1 MNSVLST
8 AAAYASPAVSLFS
21 VNSAYTSSTSKIVHL
36 IRHAEGTHNLN
47 EEQSKLPLH
56 FDAKLTEKGVNQC
69 NELAKRTKDLN
80 VEAIVVSP
88 LTRTLD
94 TAILSF
100 PHLYGDGKT
109 KKSSVPFIAHEEWRE
124 TVNFL
129 CDARRPTSV
138 LQQQYPHVCFNN
150 LVHDQDDP
158 IWAHYES
165 IYGDHS
171 AHLSKRESDDPISL
185 YNRAHSAWKV
195 LLNRPEKN
203 IALVGHSAF
212 FMHMFTPLFEELNGV
227 VRYEDA
233 GVAELMNSRFDNCE
247 LRSVKIDCTQTEQ
260 DSYNHQRSKG

>member
-1 MNSVLST
+1 MLST

-21 VNSAYTSSTSKIVHL
+21 VNSAYQSSTSKILHL

-69 NELAKRTKDLN
+69 NELAKQTKDLN
-80 VEAIVVSP
+80 VDAIIVSP

-100 PHLYGDGKT
+100 PHLYGDNKNSKKT
-109 KKSSVPFIAHEEWRE
+109 VPFIAHEEWRE

-129 CDARRPTSV
+129 CDARRPTAV

-150 LVHDQDDP
+150 LANDPDDP

-165 IYGDHS
+165 IFGDHS

-185 YNRAHSAWKV
+185 YNRTHSAWKV

-227 VRYEDA
+227 VRYEDVS
-233 GVAELMNSRFDNCE
+233 VAELMSSRFGNCE
-247 LRSVKIDCTQTEQ
+247 IRSVKVDLHT
-260 DSYNHQRSKG
+260 D

>member
-1 MNSVLST
+1 MNSILST
-8 AAAYASPAVSLFS
+8 AVAYASPAVSLFS
-21 VNSAYTSSTSKIVHL
+21 ANSAYQSSTSKIVHL

-47 EEQSKLPLH
+47 EEESKLPLH

-88 LTRTLD
+88 LSRTLD

-100 PHLYGDGKT
+100 PHLYGDSKNKKT
-109 KKSSVPFIAHEEWRE
+109 VPFIAHEEWRE

-138 LQQQYPHVCFNN
+138 LQQQYPHICFNN
-150 LVHDQDDP
+150 LMNDEDDP

-165 IYGDHS
+165 IFGDYS

-185 YNRAHSAWKV
+185 YNRANSAWKV

-227 VRYEDA
+227 VKYEDA
-233 GVAELMNSRFDNCE
+233 SVAELMNSRFDNCE
-247 LRSVKIDCTQTEQ
+247 LRSVKVDLHT
-260 DSYNHQRSKG
+260 G